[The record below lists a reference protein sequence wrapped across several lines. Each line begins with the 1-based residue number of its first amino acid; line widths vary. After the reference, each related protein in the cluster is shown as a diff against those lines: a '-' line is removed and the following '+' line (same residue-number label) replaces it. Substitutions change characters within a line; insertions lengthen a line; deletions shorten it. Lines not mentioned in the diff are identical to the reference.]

1 MKPEEFR
8 KRKESYERRSG
19 KQITDEEF
27 EGLMRRQ
34 DKFGRVVTMIFLIA
48 GLAMALEWP
57 GRWVEPFGQIS
68 SYLGW
73 AAVVILAA
81 SLIKDVLT
89 R

>member
-1 MKPEEFR
+1 MKPEELR
-8 KRKESYERRSG
+8 KRKGIYERRAG

-34 DKFGRVVTMIFLIA
+34 DQIGRVVMAICSIA

-73 AAVVILAA
+73 AVVVICAA
-81 SLIKDVLT
+81 SLIKGVLT